1 MSPDIVH
8 RISSAVETVAFRKVQ
23 QDEPLLST
31 QLIDS
36 IGVVDLVV
44 NLEKEFKVAIDI
56 NSISENNFNTVNDI
70 AKFIEGKL
78 S

>member
-1 MSPDIVH
+1 MNTDLVH
-8 RISSAVETVAFRKVQ
+8 RIRDAVETVAFRKVQ
-23 QDEPLLST
+23 ADEPLLSS

-56 NSISENNFNTVNDI
+56 NSISETNFNTVQDI
-70 AKFIEGKL
+70 ARFIEGKL